1 MPIDRRLYAAAK
13 EGDMKVL
20 EEFKS
25 QFTTQLTPY
34 NNTVLHIAAQN
45 KGWGNANLVEAF
57 INYMKNC
64 GWLDGVIDIEAGI
77 RTTIEF
83 LRITNNYGN
92 TALHEAVMQR
102 HDCSVVELLVKEDP
116 DFSYPPNNARKTPLY
131 LAVETENEKL
141 VEHILNNSTSLSY
154 GGPYGTTALHAA
166 AMYKTTGY
174 ISLYS

>member
-1 MPIDRRLYAAAK
+1 MAAR
-13 EGDMKVL
+13 
-20 EEFKS
+20 
-25 QFTTQLTPY
+25 
-34 NNTVLHIAAQN
+34 
-45 KGWGNANLVEAF
+45 WGNANLVEAF